1 MQTIDGNSNETTSL
15 DKKKIAIG
23 GGIVAGVVL
32 LIVLLAV
39 FIPKGNNESVSENY
53 NPYESTKAA
62 YKSKGITYSDSD
74 YNKDKEIIDK
84 AYEQAAKEN
93 DSSNNIENSSSN
105 EGTNNPVDYSSNNS
119 YSFPKINIDD
129 MSDAYKEME
138 KKNDEVIEKAKEEAA
153 NEYDDESKD
162 DIKKELEQLDT
173 QTLINNFLTQNN
185 SSLTYVNNNF
195 DVKTGIY
202 TKDSY
207 DNYVAK
213 LATYL
218 KTGETF
224 SNQYTDQVPLEVG
237 AAYMKYF
244 TAYSNTVSMP
254 CSYTNIASLYGGS
267 ESDFTCNE
275 YTNWFKLQPNVTRVY
290 SISVDSSNTATVT
303 TDVGKFKLTFSI
315 LTTSEAVDNAQFHIT
330 DIEKTD

>member
-1 MQTIDGNSNETTSL
+1 MRVEATSSKSTQKNTKPIVIGAVVAIAVVAL
-15 DKKKIAIG
+15 LAGVIIATSPKQEGEQVVDTKTVQQLTKANYSKKKIEYSDADFEKDKAI
-23 GGIVAGVVL
+23 IDAAYE
-32 LIVLLAV
+32 AV
-39 FIPKGNNESVSENY
+39 NKESENTD
-53 NPYESTKAA
+53 SDTSAV
-62 YKSKGITYSDSD
+62 SDSGD
-74 YNKDKEIIDK
+74 
-84 AYEQAAKEN
+84 
-93 DSSNNIENSSSN
+93 NSSSS
-105 EGTNNPVDYSSNNS
+105 TDTS
-119 YSFPKINIDD
+119 YTPPQINIDD

-303 TDVGKFKLTFSI
+303 TDIGKFKLTFSI

-330 DIEKTD
+330 DVEKTD